1 MPSLSVNNKVFRI
14 TEVRG
19 GLSLLQKLI
28 PFGIYPGAKI
38 KVLSIGRKGV
48 LIEVNNSIVF
58 LDNKIFSK
66 IYYRG

>member
-1 MPSLSVNNKVFRI
+1 MPSLSINNKLLRV

-19 GLSLLQKLI
+19 DLSLLQKLI

-38 KVLSIGRKGV
+38 KIVSIGRKGV
-48 LIEVNNSIVF
+48 LIEVNNSMVF

-66 IYYRG
+66 IRYRG